1 MITISFLACNSQ
13 KRQVRRLDE
22 LAILQKS
29 EFLRLSNTLNPCF
42 NGKAK
47 ADTSIIYGT
56 PDTNFSFSW
65 HLDSGYN
72 LKLAPFPGVLPSS
85 LPKIITKTVTIRVP
99 IREIITDTVPD
110 MRKIAALNDI
120 ITDQQNQIQDA
131 QKATIKAQ
139 QQYQDANASA
149 TYYKRAFWALVAVL
163 GLYIGLR
170 IYLKFSGTGTVASI
184 IKKI

>member
-1 MITISFLACNSQ
+1 MIAICFLACNTQ

-47 ADTSIIYGT
+47 ADTVLSR
-56 PDTNFSFSW
+56 DTTLIKGDTLIKIV
-65 HLDSGYN
+65 HDT
-72 LKLAPFPGVLPSS
+72 V
-85 LPKIITKTVTIRVP
+85 KIIIKLPGKVITIRQN
-99 IREIITDTVPD
+99 ITDTVPD
-110 MRKIAALNDI
+110 TRKIAALNDI

-139 QQYQDANASA
+139 QQYQDANAIA

-163 GLYIGLR
+163 GLYIGVR
-170 IYLKFSGTGTVASI
+170 VYLKFSGTGTAASI